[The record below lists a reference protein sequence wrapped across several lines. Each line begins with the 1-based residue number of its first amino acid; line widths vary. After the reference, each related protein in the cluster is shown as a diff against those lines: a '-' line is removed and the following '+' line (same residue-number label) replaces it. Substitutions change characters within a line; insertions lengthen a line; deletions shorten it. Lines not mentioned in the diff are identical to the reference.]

1 MKNKTIMFKMSQS
14 INQSINQFNSM
25 FIILIH
31 IFIKYNYIHTL
42 HYNFLFF
49 KKKYVFTGKQDK
61 NTVALRKE

>member
-1 MKNKTIMFKMSQS
+1 MSQS

-49 KKKYVFTGKQDK
+49 NKFMFLLENKK